1 MVPLVIFLKYV
12 IYLSL
17 CNGKPTATGKGSYGF
32 ITVFFVLRAH
42 CLPSVQNTGMN
53 ESLVNLEAHCF
64 LVSLLTEV
72 FPARI
77 LILKESLH
85 RKLRLIN
92 KN

>member
-1 MVPLVIFLKYV
+1 MILLVTFLKYV
-12 IYLSL
+12 IYLRL
-17 CNGKPTATGKGSYGF
+17 CKGNSAATGKDSYGF
-32 ITVFFVLRAH
+32 TTVFFVLRAH
-42 CLPSVQNTGMN
+42 CLLSVQNTVIN

-77 LILKESLH
+77 LILKESPH

-92 KN
+92 KD